1 MTGERENNLDRF
13 IQNELDRKSF
23 EFNPAHWEEAKKLI
37 DQNQK
42 KKRRGFFY
50 WWTFGGLIIATLSL
64 YLVYITFEVSA
75 GKVTEDTAETIRKN
89 QVGRNGNEFI
99 NPTNNQLSTTNPLQP
114 SYSNEFPDLNPSG
127 AISSTSDKIPS
138 LLSPTPTF
146 PATHTNQ
153 IDAEA
158 SAHGI
163 KNTLLLT
170 SEPKRIKKSIND
182 VLAAEINGHHR
193 IEAGSVQ
200 ASLPSA
206 QTDNGSVSKS
216 AVSGVIHN
224 LPEIKFKPLKAQNFR
239 TFIKYKAHST
249 TPGSKSFQDAP
260 RIKAALHL
268 EGLTAPWDEDRNFAG
283 LRVGVPVKYAF
294 NHRLGFNT
302 GVYYHQLHSMNL
314 NTRLK
319 EQITYDFGSQS
330 QYFVMS
336 GHTAHTLQLPLEVSY
351 YFGRHEVYT
360 GYLAEY
366 LLGLQGRIL
375 EVTLMPS
382 AARSRKVQE
391 ILHEVQN
398 GWLDM
403 TPLHQT
409 QHQLIL
415 GYNYNLNSGLESGMN
430 IYYRLNNVLRSPPDL
445 EYREPGRLHA
455 GFYLRLN
462 F

>member
-1 MTGERENNLDRF
+1 MTVEPENNLDRF

-23 EFNPAHWEEAKKLI
+23 EFNPAHWEAAKKMI
-37 DQNQK
+37 DENQK
-42 KKRRGFFY
+42 KKRRGVFY
-50 WWTFGGLIIATLSL
+50 WRTFGGIMLATISL
-64 YLVYITFEVSA
+64 YLIYNSVELPS
-75 GKVTEDTAETIRKN
+75 GKVIADTPEDIIINHTKL
-89 QVGRNGNEFI
+89 NGNEVADTPI
-99 NPTNNQLSTTNPLQP
+99 NLISTASAPQLSYSNQFSDPGPLGAKSSATERNKIPSELSTTRSYP
-114 SYSNEFPDLNPSG
+114 SAQINKNDARPSNHDVK
-127 AISSTSDKIPS
+127 TS
-138 LLSPTPTF
+138 
-146 PATHTNQ
+146 
-153 IDAEA
+153 
-158 SAHGI
+158 
-163 KNTLLLT
+163 LLLT
-170 SEPKRIKKSIND
+170 SETKLTKTTLKN
-182 VLAAEINGHHR
+182 VLSAENYRHAL
-193 IEAGSVQ
+193 IEPGSVTSPT
-200 ASLPSA
+200 AKA
-206 QTDNGSVSKS
+206 AYERDRKWTKS
-216 AVSGVIHN
+216 GIIQN
-224 LPEIKFKPLKAQNFR
+224 LPKVKFLPLKMHKFR
-239 TFIKYKAHST
+239 TFIKYSEHST
-249 TPGSKSFQDAP
+249 AQNSDLLQNGR

-268 EGLTAPWDEDRNFAG
+268 EGLIAPWDGDRYFAG

-294 NHRLGFNT
+294 NHRMGFNT
-302 GVYYHQLHSMNL
+302 GVFYHQLHRMNL

-336 GHTAHTLQLPLEVSY
+336 GHTAHTLQLPLEISY
-351 YFGRHEVYT
+351 YFGRHEIYT

-366 LLGLQGRIL
+366 LLGLQGNIL

-403 TPLHQT
+403 TPLHQI
-409 QHQLIL
+409 QHELIL

-430 IYYRLNNVLRSPPDL
+430 IYYRLNNLLRSPPDL